1 VNLGPPASGPA
12 RAVPGVGRPGDDVAS
27 FTTWLSQHGYRL
39 GVSYQPA
46 GRFWHFQGV
55 EAAAYV
61 LLALLCAAAT
71 VWWIRRR
78 TA

>member
-1 VNLGPPASGPA
+1 
-12 RAVPGVGRPGDDVAS
+12 VPGVGRPADDIAS

-46 GRFWHFQGV
+46 SRFWHFQSV

-71 VWWIRRR
+71 IWWIRRR
-78 TA
+78 AA

>member
-1 VNLGPPASGPA
+1 L
-12 RAVPGVGRPGDDVAS
+12 PGG
-27 FTTWLSQHGYRL
+27 TWLSQHGYRL

-46 GRFWHFQGV
+46 SRFWHFQGV
-55 EAAAYV
+55 ETAAYV

-71 VWWIRRR
+71 VWWVRRR